1 MKVLIISSW
10 KTRFLPERTEWCGV
24 EFTRDLSCR
33 DYDWAVVYDE
43 LPHEANHIDLAC
55 SLDRTILVTQEPQI
69 IKVQSP
75 VYTRQFNYVLT
86 TCDPQVLRHRHYRRG
101 CGCLVQMTG
110 HTMEELAVLPEFEKT
125 ELVSN
130 VCSRKLMRHTNHYKR
145 HQLLEYLYANLPG
158 FVWKGQGIC
167 EIDRKCE
174 ALDSF
179 RYHVAIEN
187 TVQPY
192 HWTEKVADP
201 IYCLSLPFYAGDPKL
216 EQVLPPQSFIRIP
229 VDNPPEALRI
239 IKEAIAKDEYSKRL
253 PALREARRLLV
264 ERYNLYSQV
273 LEVIREHE
281 ERAEPERPAGRIY
294 NRHYLRRNPLYALE
308 EVWNSL
314 RACRYLRRLPSPVQS
329 EKAAGSPS
337 FLEKISP
344 EAWKGIDGVVVIN
357 MESRTDRYT
366 AFMENVGKFV
376 PPERLVR
383 INAVVGKELPG
394 YGKRPWFTERTGER
408 AGMWAGAAGCALSHR
423 HAIELARDR
432 GWKNVLILEDDARAG
447 GISGAETV
455 LQRALGT
462 LQGRYLLYL
471 GFHRPEPYGK
481 RILRE
486 GAISLW
492 KVDGALA
499 AHAYILSSPAY
510 NAVLDAMPEAD
521 NIWAWMARYRAIDTF
536 YRNFVVSRCGV
547 SVYVLYPTLFFQEQ
561 DVSDIGGKLTD
572 FTKCRCRRAPYNR
585 KSLRGVLHALAYPF
599 LHAGHV
605 LMSTL
610 KARRSAC
617 QGLPGK
623 RHRREHNSQDA
634 S

>member
-43 LPHEANHIDLAC
+43 LPHEANHMDLAC

-69 IKVQSP
+69 IKAQSP

-86 TCDPQVLRHRHYRRG
+86 TCDPQVLQHRHYRRG

-110 HTMEELAVLPEFEKT
+110 HTMEELAAFPEFEKT

-239 IKEAIAKDEYSKRL
+239 IKEAIANDEYSKRL

-281 ERAEPERPAGRIY
+281 NRAEPERPAGRIY
-294 NRHYLRRNPLYALE
+294 NRHHLRRNPAYAIQ

-314 RACRYLRRLPSPVQS
+314 RVRRYLRCLPSPVLGEMS
-329 EKAAGSPS
+329 AGTPS
-337 FLEKISP
+337 FLEKLAP
-344 EAWKGIDGVVVIN
+344 DAWKGIDGVAVIN
-357 MESRTDRYT
+357 METRADRYSS
-366 AFMENVGKFV
+366 FMDEVGRLI
-376 PPERLVR
+376 PQELLVR
-383 INAVVGKELPG
+383 VNAVVGREIPG
-394 YGKRPWFTERTGER
+394 YGEAPWFTERTGER
-408 AGMWAGAAGCALSHR
+408 AGMWAGAAGCVLSHR
-423 HAIELARDR
+423 RAIELARER
-432 GWKNVLILEDDARAG
+432 GWKNVLILEDDVRADG
-447 GISGAETV
+447 VSGADV
-455 LQRALGT
+455 LFRRALET
-462 LQGRYLLYL
+462 LHGPYMLYL
-471 GFHRPEPYGK
+471 GYHRPEPYGK
-481 RILRE
+481 RIVKE
-486 GAISLW
+486 QATSLW
-492 KVDGALA
+492 KVNGVLA
-499 AHAYILSSPAY
+499 THAYILSAEAYDRVLNNLPA
-510 NAVLDAMPEAD
+510 ESG
-521 NIWAWMARYRAIDTF
+521 IWPWMARYRAIDNF
-536 YRNFVVSRCGV
+536 YCRHLASPCGV
-547 SVYVLYPTLFFQEQ
+547 AVYALYPTLFSQME
-561 DVSDIGGKLTD
+561 DVSDIGGHVAD
-572 FTKCRCRRAPYNR
+572 FESCVSRREPYENL
-585 KSLRGVLHALAYPF
+585 SLRGVLHGLAYPF
-599 LHAGHV
+599 LHAGHA
-605 LMSTL
+605 LMGTL

-617 QGLPGK
+617 RGLPGK
-623 RHRREHNSQDA
+623 RHRREHNTEDA

>member
-24 EFTRDLSCR
+24 EFIRDLSCR

-69 IKVQSP
+69 IKAQSP
-75 VYTRQFNYVLT
+75 VYTRQFNYLLT

-110 HTMEELAVLPEFEKT
+110 HTMEELAALPEFEKT

-187 TVQPY
+187 TMQPY

-239 IKEAIAKDEYSKRL
+239 IKEAIEKDEYSKRL

-314 RACRYLRRLPSPVQS
+314 RVCRYLRRLPSPVQS

-394 YGKRPWFTERTGER
+394 YGEAPWFTERTGER
-408 AGMWAGAAGCALSHR
+408 AGMWAGAAGCVLSHR
-423 HAIELARDR
+423 RAIELARER
-432 GWKNVLILEDDARAG
+432 GWRNVLILEDDVRADG
-447 GISGAETV
+447 VSGADV
-455 LQRALGT
+455 LFTRALET
-462 LQGRYLLYL
+462 LHGPYILYL
-471 GFHRPEPYGK
+471 GYHRPEPYGR
-481 RILRE
+481 RIVKE
-486 GAISLW
+486 HATTLW
-492 KVDGALA
+492 KVNGVLA
-499 AHAYILSSPAY
+499 THAYILSADAY
-510 NAVLDAMPEAD
+510 DRVLDNLPSESG
-521 NIWAWMARYRAIDTF
+521 IWAWMARYRAIDNF
-536 YRNFVVSRCGV
+536 YCRHLASPCGV
-547 SVYVLYPTLFFQEQ
+547 AVYALYPTLFSQME
-561 DVSDIGGKLTD
+561 DVSDIGGHVTD
-572 FTKCRCRRAPYNR
+572 LDSCVSRREPYDNF
-585 KSLRGVLHALAYPF
+585 SPRGVLHALVHPF
-599 LHAGHV
+599 LHAGHM
-605 LMSTL
+605 LMSCV
-610 KARRSAC
+610 KARISAH